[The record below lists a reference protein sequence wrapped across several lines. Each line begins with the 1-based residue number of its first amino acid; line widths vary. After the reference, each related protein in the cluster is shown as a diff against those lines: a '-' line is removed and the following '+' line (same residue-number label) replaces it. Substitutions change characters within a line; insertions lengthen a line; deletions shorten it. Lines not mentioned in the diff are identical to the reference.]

1 MILSQATQKS
11 LVKLAIEMG
20 LDKVQLDGP
29 NQEHSVAKK
38 GLEGKRRDELIQLIS
53 ARALTSEN
61 YLAMITP
68 EPVVAESTEPVDSSK
83 IKCAKYTIE
92 FVNGA
97 TGTVTMRKEED
108 GTWTVMRAS
117 KRLNWMLQ
125 PKREWDRKWS
135 ADDKTPRKE
144 ISSTPRPMSEI
155 RDFVL
160 SHKHEVETF
169 TIDA

>member
-29 NQEHSVAKK
+29 NQEHSIAKK
-38 GLEGKRRDELIQLIS
+38 GLEGKRRAELIQLIS
-53 ARALTSEN
+53 ARALTSED

-68 EPVVAESTEPVDSSK
+68 EPVVIEPVDNSNK
-83 IKCAKYTIE
+83 ISCAKYTIE
-92 FVNGA
+92 FNNRSTA
-97 TGTVTMRKEED
+97 SVTFRKEDD
-108 GTWTVMRAS
+108 GGWTVMRAS

-125 PKREWDRKWS
+125 PKRTWDRKWS
-135 ADDKTPRKE
+135 ADDKTPRKL
-144 ISSTPRPMSEI
+144 ISEVPREMSEI
-155 RDFVL
+155 KDFVL

>member
-20 LDKVQLDGP
+20 LDSAVKDL
-29 NQEHSVAKK
+29 SKK
-38 GLEGKRRDELIQLIS
+38 KRGELIELIS
-53 ARALTSEN
+53 KRALTSED

-68 EPVVAESTEPVDSSK
+68 EPVVAESTEPVDNSNK

-92 FVNGA
+92 FSNRA
-97 TGTVTMRKEED
+97 TGTVTMRKEEA

-117 KRLNWMLQ
+117 KRLAWMLQ

-144 ISSTPRPMSEI
+144 ISSIPRPMSEI